1 MSVLKDS
8 AAMLHDHEWR
18 LPHSLRTRIRKAL
31 SLFPPL
37 QETGTDEVPALE
49 FLDEATMTAIV
60 GQEFHH
66 ELQGYRDF
74 RSYREA
80 VVRRFLSPE
89 EASVLEELLVGKR
102 RQIRARLQDKR
113 SRTGGRSR
121 YLGQLVALW

>member
-8 AAMLHDHEWR
+8 AAMLQDHEWR
-18 LPHSLRTRIRKAL
+18 LPNSLQTRIRKAL
-31 SLFPPL
+31 SLFPSPHEL
-37 QETGTDEVPALE
+37 DTDEVPALE
-49 FLDEATMTAIV
+49 FLDEASMTAIV
-60 GQEFHH
+60 GQEFRH

-80 VVRRFLSPE
+80 VVRRFLSRE
-89 EASVLEELLVGKR
+89 EESILEELLVGKR

-113 SRTGGRSR
+113 SRAGGRSK

>member
-8 AAMLHDHEWR
+8 AAMLQDHEWR
-18 LPHSLRTRIRKAL
+18 LPQALRTRIRSAL
-31 SLFPPL
+31 SLFPPM

-60 GQEFHH
+60 GQEFRH

-74 RSYREA
+74 RAYREA
-80 VVRRFLSPE
+80 VARRFLSRE
-89 EASVLEELLVGKR
+89 EESVLEELLVGKR

-113 SRTGGRSR
+113 SRTGGRGK
-121 YLGQLVALW
+121 YLRQLVALW